1 MNFLRA
7 LRNLFRKHQL
17 DEDLSA
23 ELDSF
28 RDLLSDEKAQ
38 AGLTPEQAKRAAL
51 LELGGA
57 EQVKEAVRDVRSGA
71 GLEGIG
77 SEFRQTFRSLRH
89 TPAVSLLS
97 VGMLALGIG
106 GSTVVFSI
114 VYSALLRPLPFRD
127 PDRLVEISET
137 RLKRG
142 VDHAA
147 VSEANFWDVRALNHS
162 FSEVAAY
169 HYDDASLTGS
179 GPAEKVQLREISA
192 GFFRT
197 LGVSPT
203 LGRDF
208 SYDDERGGWKTN
220 VVLVGNKFWRTHFGT
235 DPNIL
240 GQTLRLNDRAYTV
253 VGVLPAGDPW
263 LADELY
269 IPFGYHADA
278 ERGSWEFSVIGRLK
292 PGVTTE
298 AAKADLARIADVLSH
313 TYPEPD
319 KDMGF
324 RIDSSSTWIAPENTR
339 RALWLLLGAVGLLL
353 LIACVNVANLLL
365 ARGISRQ
372 REIAVRTAL
381 GASRS
386 RLIRYVIL
394 ESLLLSLSGAA
405 VGMALAYF
413 TLRSVQS
420 LDTVG
425 IPRLAEANL
434 DPWVLLFAVS
444 IALLTGVLSG
454 LAPALQAPSTGIAN
468 ALRDGDRQTGS
479 RGQNRLRSTLVTA
492 EVAISF
498 LLLIGAG
505 LLIRSFTQLT
515 STSMGFHTENRLLF
529 SVSIPGSY
537 WENGVGKQ
545 FIDSFLSRLS
555 AAPGV
560 VAAGAV
566 NSRPVEGGDPGMTI
580 DSNYRPPSSTGPST
594 PPWAG
599 WRIVTPTYF
608 RAAGLALLRG
618 RIFDENDKPVWSDHG
633 QPVPQRRVMLSA
645 RLAKLIFGSTD
656 PIGKHVTLWKGQS
669 DRDAEVVGVMADS
682 RERGLTSEPALTVY
696 IPYGRNALVSEFIVH
711 TRGNPLALA
720 NTVRSIIS
728 NFDPNLP
735 VADVRS
741 FEEVVQRSMVPQLFN
756 TALLSVFGCLALLL
770 AVSGIY
776 GVLSYAISRRTS
788 EIGLRV
794 ALGASSSQ
802 ILKMAMS
809 EGMKPVLAGVALGIM
824 GALGLSRYL
833 AALLFGVTPSDLAT
847 YCAVSLLLIATALF
861 ACYVPGRR
869 AMNTDPSTALRIE

>member
-1 MNFLRA
+1 MNFRTIF
-7 LRNLFRKHQL
+7 RNLFRKRQL

-28 RDLLSDEKAQ
+28 RDLLSDEKTRN
-38 AGLTPEQAKRAAL
+38 GLTPEQAKRAAQ

-57 EQVKEAVRDVRSGA
+57 EQVKEAVRDVRRGA
-71 GLEGIG
+71 WLEGIG
-77 SEFRQTFRSLRH
+77 AELRQTFRGLRR
-89 TPAVSLLS
+89 TPTLALLS

-127 PDRLVEISET
+127 PVRLVQIVET

-142 VDHAA
+142 IDHAS

-169 HYDDASLTGS
+169 HYDDANLTGN

-197 LGVSPT
+197 LGVSPV
-203 LGRDF
+203 LGCDF

-220 VVLVGNKFWRTHFGT
+220 VVLVGNNFWRTRFGA
-235 DPNIL
+235 DPKIL
-240 GQTLRLNDRAYTV
+240 GQTLRLSDRAYTV
-253 VGVLPAGDPW
+253 VGVLPPGDPF
-263 LADELY
+263 LTDELY

-278 ERGSWEFSVIGRLK
+278 ERGSWEFTVIGRLK
-292 PGVTTE
+292 PGLSME
-298 AAKADLARIADVLSH
+298 AAKSDLARIADVLSND
-313 TYPEPD
+313 YPWAD

-324 RIDSSSTWIAPENTR
+324 RILPSSTWIAPDTTR
-339 RALWLLLGAVGLLL
+339 RALWLLLGAVALLL

-365 ARGISRQ
+365 ARGITRQ
-372 REIAVRTAL
+372 REIAVRTAI
-381 GASRS
+381 GASRG

-405 VGMALAYF
+405 VGIAIAFF
-413 TLRSVQS
+413 TLRIVQT
-420 LDTVG
+420 LDTVD

-434 DPWVLLFAVS
+434 YPWVLTFAVS

-454 LAPALQAPSTGIAN
+454 LAPALQAPSTGISN

-505 LLIRSFTQLT
+505 LLIRSFTQLA
-515 STSMGFHTENRLLF
+515 STSMGFQTENRLLF
-529 SVSIPGSY
+529 SVSLPGSY
-537 WENGVGKQ
+537 WDKGVGKQ
-545 FIDSFLSRLS
+545 FIDRFLARLS
-555 AAPGV
+555 AVPGV
-560 VAAGAV
+560 IAAGAV

-599 WRIVTPTYF
+599 WRIVTPDYF
-608 RAAGLALLRG
+608 RAAGLRLQRG
-618 RIFDENDKPVWSDHG
+618 RIFDENDKPVWAEQG
-633 QPVPQRRVMLSA
+633 QPVPQRRVILSD
-645 RLAKLIFGSTD
+645 RLAKLIFGNTD
-656 PIGKHVTLWKGQS
+656 PVGKHVTLWKGQS
-669 DRDAEVVGVMADS
+669 NLDAEVAGVMADS
-682 RERGLTSEPALTVY
+682 RERGITSESALTVY
-696 IPYGRNALVSEFIVH
+696 LPYGGNALAGEFIVH

-720 NTVRSIIS
+720 NSVRSIVAS
-728 NFDPNLP
+728 LDPNLP

-741 FEEVVQRSMVPQLFN
+741 FKEVVQRSMVPELFN
-756 TALLSVFGCLALLL
+756 TALLSVFGGLALLL

-794 ALGASSSQ
+794 ALGASSSH
-802 ILKMAMS
+802 ILTMAMS
-809 EGMKPVLAGVALGIM
+809 EGMKPVLAGVALGIA
-824 GALGLSRYL
+824 GALALSRYL
-833 AALLFGVTPSDLAT
+833 AALLFGVTTSDLAT
-847 YCAVSLLLIATALF
+847 YCAVCVLLIATALF

-869 AMNTDPSTALRIE
+869 AMKTDPSSALRTE